1 MKRTSLWPKS
11 RESIIKVFNLQIPQR
26 LYTLDELKLNG
37 IETRSLLSPVDE
49 TLGSIERNLQLAA
62 IAGGV
67 SAWNVF
73 SFNPQQILYLSL
85 VLLFLWTVDSVISNL
100 HTVAQS
106 IFVVKIFSP
115 INLLLCLII
124 VVFAGLLQ
132 WRSWQLGS

>member
-1 MKRTSLWPKS
+1 MKRTSLWRKS

-85 VLLFLWTVDSVISNL
+85 ALLFLWTVDSVISNL

-115 INLLLCLII
+115 IN
-124 VVFAGLLQ
+124 
-132 WRSWQLGS
+132 